1 MTDTIKKLNKFLTG
15 IALSLFL
22 SLVDKIVP
30 PFETLLKKANI
41 NLMDRHLS
49 INELKEAF
57 FSLKISKG
65 TKTDKIKFSVTKNCS
80 RELNNVLKFMFDLQ
94 INIFP
99 DFLQIAKVTPLFQKE
114 KPNEISNYCPILRLS

>member
-1 MTDTIKKLNKFLTG
+1 
-15 IALSLFL
+15 
-22 SLVDKIVP
+22 
-30 PFETLLKKANI
+30 
-41 NLMDRHLS
+41 MDRHLS

-65 TKTDKIKFSVTKNCS
+65 TKTDEIKFSVTKNCS